1 MSCARSFVVALAALS
16 LLLGGTSVAAAATR
30 PVVSVAGGEL
40 VDASGDAIQLR
51 GVNRSGSEYA
61 CSSGADPSRPGRG
74 GYAVFDGPTYDSD
87 GDSRGNS
94 AQDEASV
101 DAMLRWGVNAVRIPL
116 SDACWFGN
124 PALNPAYSG
133 SNYQQA
139 ITNYVDLLG
148 RKGIVAILSLHV
160 ASTDVTANLGLRLL
174 PMPAKVRGPDFWASV
189 VQRLGNALPPAEPG
203 QSQQARRNVI
213 YDAFNE
219 PHLEDV
225 PVGNRWYCWRVGC
238 PVNPADR
245 PDPLTGQPPVP
256 DPTPSYDTAG
266 MATIVAK
273 IRSAESDSGSPTR
286 PIMLGGL
293 DYANDLSEWEAHLPA
308 DPKDALVASFHVYGG
323 EATLC
328 ADDGCWD
335 DSVAPIRDG
344 ASPHPVVT
352 GEVGQYDCR
361 ADFLARYTS
370 WADRRTTGDGS
381 GVSYLAWTWNATLK
395 GTPTSPGVS
404 GGWRCDGGPSV
415 LKFNDGTPTDAYG
428 LTYCQHLRARHAL
441 FNNGVAAPLLPA
453 GSSNPCPAS
462 RIPTNPPVDATPPP
476 VIDPGP
482 DPGPSSPPVAAD
494 PVPVVPGPFVPSI
507 VTPTVP
513 GVPVP
518 SVPQAPATPRPVPAA
533 EPRTASVTSR
543 SLRLKGGRVVLA
555 VSCAKG
561 STPCRGRVKVRTA
574 KRVAVGRRRTVV
586 VLLSAA
592 YSLRAGTSATIRVAP
607 TKDGRA
613 VLRTTRKV
621 AAVATA
627 TSDGGLPRVRRLTLT
642 R

>member
-1 MSCARSFVVALAALS
+1 MPLARSSVVALAAVLV
-16 LLLGGTSVAAAATR
+16 LLIGTSVAAAATR
-30 PVVSVAGGEL
+30 PIVSVAGGEL

-61 CSSGADPSRPGRG
+61 CSSGADPSRPGQG

-133 SNYQQA
+133 STYQQA
-139 ITNYVDLLG
+139 IANYVDLLG
-148 RKGIVAILSLHV
+148 SKGIVAILSLHV
-160 ASTDVTANLGLRLL
+160 ASTDAAANLGLRLL
-174 PMPAKVRGPDFWASV
+174 PMPAEVRGPDFWASV

-219 PHLEDV
+219 PHLEAV
-225 PVGNRWYCWRVGC
+225 PVEDRWSCWRDGC
-238 PVNPADR
+238 LVNPADR
-245 PDPLTGQPPVP
+245 PDPLTGQLPIP
-256 DPTPSYDTAG
+256 DPTPAYETAG
-266 MATIVAK
+266 MATIVAE
-273 IRSAESDSGSPTR
+273 IRSAERDSGSPTR

-293 DYANDLSEWEAHLPA
+293 DYANDLSEWEAHLPT
-308 DPKDALVASFHVYGG
+308 DPKNGLVASFHVYGG
-323 EATLC
+323 GATLC

-335 DSVAPIRDG
+335 DTVAPIGDG

-361 ADFLARYTS
+361 ADFLTRYTS
-370 WADRRTTGDGS
+370 WADRRTGGDGS
-381 GVSYLAWTWNATLK
+381 GVSYLAWTWNATLQ
-395 GTPTSPGVS
+395 GTPTVPGVS
-404 GGWRCDGGPSV
+404 GGWKCDGGPSV

-428 LTYCQHLRARHAL
+428 LTYCQLLRARHAL
-441 FNNGVAAPLLPA
+441 LANGVSAPLLPA
-453 GSSNPCPAS
+453 GSANPCPAS

-476 VIDPGP
+476 AIDPGP
-482 DPGPSSPPVAAD
+482 DPGPSPPPVAAD
-494 PVPVVPGPFVPSI
+494 PVPTVPGPS
-507 VTPTVP
+507 VTPVVTPSEPV
-513 GVPVP
+513 VPVQAAPQP
-518 SVPQAPATPRPVPAA
+518 STKPKPVPAA
-533 EPRTASVTSR
+533 EPRTATVSSK
-543 SLRLKGGRVVLA
+543 SLRLKRGRVVLA
-555 VSCAKG
+555 LSCARG
-561 STPCRGRVKVRTA
+561 TTPCRGRVRVRTA
-574 KRVAVGRRRTVV
+574 KKVAVGRRRTVA
-586 VLLSAA
+586 VLLSAS
-592 YSLRAGTSATIRVAP
+592 YSLKAGASAGLRVAP

-613 VLRTTRKV
+613 VLRTTRKI

-627 TSDGGLPRVRRLTLT
+627 TSDGGLPRTRRLTVT